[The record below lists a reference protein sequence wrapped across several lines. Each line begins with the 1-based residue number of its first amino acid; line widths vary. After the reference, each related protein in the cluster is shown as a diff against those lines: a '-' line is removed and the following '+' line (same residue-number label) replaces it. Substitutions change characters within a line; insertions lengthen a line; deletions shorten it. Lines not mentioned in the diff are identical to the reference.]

1 MIKFDDSP
9 LGCSSGIQRSN
20 NFSNTLEAH
29 SIAFQIQRKTM
40 IQGGKDESLH
50 RSSHNGSRSKN
61 LSKVYRAGPGDSGRY
76 LVRGGKI
83 TGE

>member
-1 MIKFDDSP
+1 MITFDDSP

-50 RSSHNGSRSKN
+50 RS
-61 LSKVYRAGPGDSGRY
+61 
-76 LVRGGKI
+76 
-83 TGE
+83 